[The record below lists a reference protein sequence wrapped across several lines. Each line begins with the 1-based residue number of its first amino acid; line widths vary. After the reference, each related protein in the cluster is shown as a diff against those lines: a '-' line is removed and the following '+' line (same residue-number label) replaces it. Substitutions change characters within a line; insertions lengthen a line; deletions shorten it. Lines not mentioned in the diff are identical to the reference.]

1 MKHFLGYAKPKATQE
16 YTKVAIK
23 IIRKTSLGYRYYNLN
38 AKEIPT
44 DQKRTITEEESE
56 ENLRVEVIFLILNTE
71 IIEIL
76 KPIIGHV
83 P

>member
-1 MKHFLGYAKPKATQE
+1 MPICFIFETFLGYAKPKATQE

-56 ENLRVEVIFLILNTE
+56 ENLRVEVIFLMHYFFLN
-71 IIEIL
+71 L
-76 KPIIGHV
+76 
-83 P
+83 